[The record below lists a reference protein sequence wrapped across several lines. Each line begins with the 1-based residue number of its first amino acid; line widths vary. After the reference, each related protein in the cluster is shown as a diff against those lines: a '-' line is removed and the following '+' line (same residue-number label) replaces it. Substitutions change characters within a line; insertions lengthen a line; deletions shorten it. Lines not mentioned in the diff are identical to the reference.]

1 MHIVRRVRRG
11 GVRGVA
17 ATGLS
22 AALLAGLLPVVVLT
36 AAPTASAD
44 SAASEGE
51 PYDPS
56 PPTETAESLALA
68 EAVETGERVEVESL
82 RSETSEVFATPEGE
96 LEAYEYLRP
105 VWARVD
111 GEWQP
116 VDTDLEVNAEGLV
129 TPKAATAQMAFSGG
143 GTDPLVQLERSG
155 RELALE
161 WPHALPTPELIGD
174 TAIYHDVL
182 PDVDL
187 QVRAHPD
194 GFSQLI
200 VVNSTEAAR
209 NASLERLRLGVDSS
223 GVVLR
228 LTDGGG
234 VEAREAH
241 GDSAVFEAPPP
252 LMWDSSVGGGDDAA
266 ARLAEVEDEE
276 AAVGPPGA
284 GESGNL
290 GHVGTELTVER
301 DALILTPDADILRGE
316 DTVYPV
322 YIDPQWHSPRS
333 TAWTMVSRYWAGSP
347 QWKFNGDSN
356 AGMGYCGW
364 AACMPQDLKR
374 LMYRIPTSKYAGT
387 QILSAEFSVQNVHSA
402 SCTAQPVE
410 LWRTK
415 DIDAKTTWNTQNS
428 SGFWIKHLKTSSF
441 SYGYQGC
448 AARDAE
454 FDVKSAVQEA
464 ADKGW
469 STMTFGL
476 RAENESAPL
485 SWKRFSDKAHL
496 RVLYNRAPNQIKP
509 SQLAMEYGGVCKPSG
524 QEAHARTLGKI
535 YANNITDPDGD
546 RVAVEFRA
554 RWDAGDGRGNVV
566 RWESGLLSSKAS
578 GSGFS
583 VKLPTSLPQNREVQ
597 WSARAHDGKA
607 YSPWSTSGSG
617 GHHCHFMYNTSVP
630 QGPVIYSSFYPRSD
644 DDNPLNPWYRG
655 TGHYGDFRITARDS
669 DVNRYWYGVNT
680 DPAQRNE
687 IATTNGAPRVAS
699 MAPDR
704 PGLHFITAR
713 AIDRAGNMSE
723 ITTYPILADSGA
735 PPKVTWSM
743 NDAPDATEA
752 APTAAARWGTL
763 SGGTTLGV
771 EGVVGTAIRLDGT
784 TGYVSAPGPVIET
797 ARAFTV
803 SAWVK
808 LDRKPDEAAI
818 VATQTGVHRPGFELY
833 YSAVQDRWAFN
844 QYRADEPGAA
854 TARALARDVEVR
866 VGQWT
871 HLVGSYIPS
880 AGELRIY
887 VDGQLAGTT
896 AYTEAWHSRGNLQ
909 IGVGEYSGERMSWF
923 PGVIDEVQVFDLGAS
938 TAHVATLHRKERL
951 RLPNGRPAVALVEFD
966 EDAGA
971 RRVSAAAEVLPAAYH
986 GGVQPGVP
994 AVHGD
999 GLRLNGT
1006 DGYARTSTAM
1016 LHTGR
1021 NFAVSSWVKLDHR
1034 PTSAGVIATQVG
1046 SYAPGFELYY
1056 SAGYDRWVFNQY
1068 SENSAN
1074 GTPIRAMQPAGTQAK
1089 VGEWV
1094 HLVGVH
1100 DQFTKTLKLYVD
1112 GELAGTASLP
1122 NARHA
1127 DQYVQIGAGQ
1137 LNGRNR
1143 TFFPGVIDDVRLYD
1157 RILTDYEVRQIYHQA
1172 PVVQARWQFA
1182 ELNQNPASTP
1192 DSSDFGN
1199 DLYLWGGAGLS
1210 PGFVD
1215 STSMYV
1221 DGGGGYAYSA
1231 DVPIDT
1237 SISFTATGFVRAAA
1251 PPSGPASFMS
1261 VAGRRESAFAVT
1273 FVPDAESGEGWGRW
1287 EASLADADNT
1297 DATIARFGHQRLYD
1311 VREWHH
1317 IAFVYDGLTA
1327 QARLYINGE
1336 LEEITCLDEDGD
1348 TCTPGMSWAENVFP
1362 FQADANLHLG
1372 RSISGG
1378 VWRQPSWPGAMD
1390 DVWVIQGVLEQQQIR
1405 QLSLGKPGTPTAVP
1419 PPTE

>member
-1 MHIVRRVRRG
+1 M
-11 GVRGVA
+11 A
-17 ATGLS
+17 AGLS
-22 AALLAGLLPVVVLT
+22 AALVVGLLPAAVLAT
-36 AAPTASAD
+36 AQPASAEPV
-44 SAASEGE
+44 ASDGE

-56 PPTETAESLALA
+56 VADPSAEALALA
-68 EAVETGERVEVESL
+68 RAAETGEQVEVESL
-82 RSETSEVFATPEGE
+82 RSETSEVFASPEGE
-96 LEAYEYLRP
+96 LVAYEYLRP

-116 VDTDLEVNAEGLV
+116 VDTNLELTAEGLV
-129 TPKAATAQMAFSGG
+129 APKSATAQMVFSGG
-143 GTDPLVQLERSG
+143 GSDSLVQLERSG

-161 WPHALPTPELIGD
+161 WPGQLPTPDLIGD

-187 QVRAHPD
+187 QVQAHPD

-200 VVNSTEAAR
+200 VVNSAEAAS
-209 NASLERLRLGVDSS
+209 NPSLERLRLGIDSS
-223 GVVLR
+223 GVVMR
-228 LTDGGG
+228 LTEGGG
-234 VEAREAH
+234 IEAREAN
-241 GDSAVFEAPPP
+241 GDTAVFEAPPP
-252 LMWDSSVGGGDDAA
+252 LMWDSSVGGGDDAE
-266 ARLAEVEDEE
+266 ARLAAAEEDE

-301 DALILTPDADILRGE
+301 DALILTPDEEILRGE

-333 TAWTMVSRYWAGSP
+333 TAWTMVSRYWANSP
-347 QWKFNGDSN
+347 QWKFNGDAN

-364 AACMPQDLKR
+364 ANCMPQDLKR

-387 QILSAEFSVQNVHSA
+387 QILSAEFSVRNVHSA

-428 SGFWIKHLKTSSF
+428 SGFWIKRLETSSF
-441 SYGYQGC
+441 SYGHQGC

-464 ADKGW
+464 ADKSW

-476 RAENESAPL
+476 KAENESAAL

-496 RVLYNRAPNQIKP
+496 RVSYNRAPNQIKP

-524 QEAHARTLGKI
+524 NEAHARTLGKI

-566 RWESGLLSSKAS
+566 RWESGRLSSKAS

-583 VKLPTSLPQNREVQ
+583 VKLPTNLPQNREIQ
-597 WSARAHDGKA
+597 WSARSHDGKA

-630 QGPVIYSSFYPRSD
+630 QGPAIYSSFYPESD

-669 DVNRYWYGVNT
+669 DVNRYWYGVNA
-680 DPAQRNE
+680 DPLQRNE
-687 IATTNGAPRVAS
+687 ITTTNGAPRVAS
-699 MAPDR
+699 VVPDQ

-723 ITTYPILADSGA
+723 ITTYPILVDSGA

-743 NDAPDATEA
+743 NDAPGAAEA
-752 APTAAARWGTL
+752 APTPGTRWGTL
-763 SGGTTLGV
+763 HGGTTLGV
-771 EGVVGTAIRLDGT
+771 DGTVGTAIRLDGAS
-784 TGYVSAPGPVIET
+784 GYVSAPGPVIET

-808 LDRKPDEAAI
+808 LDRRPDQAAI

-896 AYTEAWHSRGNLQ
+896 PYTEAWHSRGNLQ

-938 TAHVATLHRKERL
+938 TAHVSTLYRKERL

-966 EDAGA
+966 EDEGV
-971 RRVSAAAEVLPAAYH
+971 RRVSAAAEVLPATYH

-999 GLRLNGT
+999 GLWLNGT

-1089 VGEWV
+1089 IGEWV

-1112 GELAGTASLP
+1112 GELAGTAPLP

-1127 DQYVQIGAGQ
+1127 DQHVQIGAGQ

-1172 PVVQARWQFA
+1172 PVVQARWQFG
-1182 ELNQNPASTP
+1182 ELGTNPVSTP
-1192 DSSDFGN
+1192 DSSGFGH

-1231 DVPIDT
+1231 DVPVDT
-1237 SISFTATGFVRAAA
+1237 SISFTTAGFVRAAA

-1261 VAGRRESAFAVT
+1261 VTGRRESAFAVN

-1287 EASLADADNT
+1287 EATLADGDDDKASIT
-1297 DATIARFGHQRLYD
+1297 QFGHQRLYD

-1327 QARLYINGE
+1327 QARLYVNGE
-1336 LEEITCLDEDGD
+1336 LEEITCLDEEGD
-1348 TCTPGMSWAENVFP
+1348 TCTSTTSWVENVFP
-1362 FQADANLHLG
+1362 FPADTNLHLG
-1372 RSISGG
+1372 RSLSGG
-1378 VWRQPSWPGAMD
+1378 VWNRPSWPGAMD
-1390 DVWVIQGVLEQQQIR
+1390 DVWVIQGVLEQEQIR
-1405 QLSLGKPGTPTAVP
+1405 QLSLGKPDMPTAVP
-1419 PPTE
+1419 PPAEQAE

>member
-1 MHIVRRVRRG
+1 M
-11 GVRGVA
+11 
-17 ATGLS
+17 
-22 AALLAGLLPVVVLT
+22 
-36 AAPTASAD
+36 
-44 SAASEGE
+44 
-51 PYDPS
+51 
-56 PPTETAESLALA
+56 
-68 EAVETGERVEVESL
+68 
-82 RSETSEVFATPEGE
+82 RSETSEVFASPEGE
-96 LEAYEYLRP
+96 LVAYEYLRP

-116 VDTDLEVNAEGLV
+116 VDTNLELTAEGLV
-129 TPKAATAQMAFSGG
+129 APKSATAQMVFSGG
-143 GTDPLVQLERSG
+143 GSDSLVQLERSG

-161 WPHALPTPELIGD
+161 WPGQLPTPDLIGD

-187 QVRAHPD
+187 QVQAHPD

-200 VVNSTEAAR
+200 VVNSAEAAS
-209 NASLERLRLGVDSS
+209 NPSLERLRLGIDSS
-223 GVVLR
+223 GVVMR
-228 LTDGGG
+228 LTEGGG
-234 VEAREAH
+234 IEAREAN
-241 GDSAVFEAPPP
+241 GDTAVFEAPPP
-252 LMWDSSVGGGDDAA
+252 LMWDSSVGGGDDAE
-266 ARLAEVEDEE
+266 ARLAAAEEDE

-301 DALILTPDADILRGE
+301 DALILTPDEEILRGE

-333 TAWTMVSRYWAGSP
+333 TAWTMVSRYWANSP
-347 QWKFNGDSN
+347 QWKFNGDAN

-364 AACMPQDLKR
+364 ANCMPQDLKR

-387 QILSAEFSVQNVHSA
+387 QILSAEFSVRNVHSA

-428 SGFWIKHLKTSSF
+428 SGFWIKRLETSSF
-441 SYGYQGC
+441 SYGHQGC

-464 ADKGW
+464 ADKSW

-476 RAENESAPL
+476 KAENESAAL

-496 RVLYNRAPNQIKP
+496 RVSYNRAPNQIKP

-524 QEAHARTLGKI
+524 NEAHARTLGKI

-566 RWESGLLSSKAS
+566 RWESGRLSSKAS

-583 VKLPTSLPQNREVQ
+583 VKLPTNLPQNREIQ
-597 WSARAHDGKA
+597 WSARSHDGKA

-630 QGPVIYSSFYPRSD
+630 QGPAIYSSFYPESD

-669 DVNRYWYGVNT
+669 DVNRYWYGVNA
-680 DPAQRNE
+680 DPLQRNE
-687 IATTNGAPRVAS
+687 ITTTNGAPRVAS
-699 MAPDR
+699 VVPDQ

-723 ITTYPILADSGA
+723 ITTYPILVDSGA

-743 NDAPDATEA
+743 NDAPGAAEA
-752 APTAAARWGTL
+752 APTPGTRWGTL
-763 SGGTTLGV
+763 HGGTTLGV
-771 EGVVGTAIRLDGT
+771 DGTVGTAIRLDGAS
-784 TGYVSAPGPVIET
+784 GYVSAPGPVIET

-808 LDRKPDEAAI
+808 LDRRPDQAAI

-896 AYTEAWHSRGNLQ
+896 PYTEAWHSRGNLQ

-938 TAHVATLHRKERL
+938 TAHVSTLYRKERL

-966 EDAGA
+966 EDEGV
-971 RRVSAAAEVLPAAYH
+971 RRVSAAAEVLPATYH

-999 GLRLNGT
+999 GLWLNGT

-1089 VGEWV
+1089 IGEWV

-1112 GELAGTASLP
+1112 GELAGTAPLP

-1127 DQYVQIGAGQ
+1127 DQHVQIGAGQ

-1172 PVVQARWQFA
+1172 PVVQARWQFG
-1182 ELNQNPASTP
+1182 ELGTNPVSTP
-1192 DSSDFGN
+1192 DSSGFGH

-1231 DVPIDT
+1231 DVPVDT
-1237 SISFTATGFVRAAA
+1237 SISFTTAGFVRAAA

-1261 VAGRRESAFAVT
+1261 VTGRRESAFAVN

-1287 EASLADADNT
+1287 EATLADGDDDKASIT
-1297 DATIARFGHQRLYD
+1297 QFGHQRLYD

-1327 QARLYINGE
+1327 QARLYVNGE
-1336 LEEITCLDEDGD
+1336 LEEITCLDEEGD
-1348 TCTPGMSWAENVFP
+1348 TCTSTTSWVENVFP
-1362 FQADANLHLG
+1362 FPADTNLHLG
-1372 RSISGG
+1372 RSLSGG
-1378 VWRQPSWPGAMD
+1378 VWNRPSWPGAMD
-1390 DVWVIQGVLEQQQIR
+1390 DVWVIQGVLEQEQIR
-1405 QLSLGKPGTPTAVP
+1405 QLSLGKPDMPTAVP
-1419 PPTE
+1419 PPAEQAE

>member
-1 MHIVRRVRRG
+1 MHIVRRVRRR

-36 AAPTASAD
+36 AAPTASAE
-44 SAASEGE
+44 SAPSEGE

-56 PPTETAESLALA
+56 PPAETAESLALA

-116 VDTDLEVNAEGLV
+116 VDTDLELNPDGLV
-129 TPKAATAQMAFSGG
+129 APKAATAQMAFSGG
-143 GTDPLVQLERSG
+143 GTDPLAQLERSG

-161 WPHALPTPELIGD
+161 WPDALPTPELIGD

-200 VVNSTEAAR
+200 VVNSAEAAR
-209 NASLERLRLGVDSS
+209 NASLERLRLGVDTS

-228 LTDGGG
+228 LSEGGG

-241 GDSAVFEAPPP
+241 GESAVFEAPPP

-301 DALILTPDADILRGE
+301 DALILSPDADILRGE

-387 QILSAEFSVQNVHSA
+387 QILSAEFSVRNVHSA

-496 RVLYNRAPNQIKP
+496 RVSYNRAPNQIKP

-578 GSGFS
+578 GSAFS
-583 VKLPTSLPQNREVQ
+583 VKLPANLPPDRQVQ
-597 WSARAHDGKA
+597 WSARSHDGRT

-617 GHHCHFMYNTSVP
+617 GHHCHFVYNTSVP
-630 QGPVIYSSFYPRSD
+630 HGPDIDATLYPEIDDSD
-644 DDNPLNPWYRG
+644 PFDPWYRG
-655 TGHYGDFRITARDS
+655 TGQYADFRITARDN
-669 DVNRYWYGVNT
+669 DVTRYRYGVNQ
-680 DPAQRNE
+680 DPTSRNE
-687 IATTNGAPRVAS
+687 LVTTNGAPRVAA
-699 MAPDR
+699 MAPDQ
-704 PGLHFITAR
+704 PGVHFVTAQ
-713 AIDRAGNMSE
+713 AIDRAGNASE
-723 ITTYPILADSGA
+723 VTTYVFRADSGA
-735 PPKVTWSM
+735 PPRATWSM
-743 NDAPDATEA
+743 NDAPGATEA
-752 APTAAARWGTL
+752 VGTAGARWGTVH
-763 SGGTTLGV
+763 GGTTLGV
-771 EGVVGTAIRLDGT
+771 EGAVGTAARFDGT
-784 TGYVSAPGPVIET
+784 SGYISVPGPATDTI
-797 ARAFTV
+797 RSFSV

-808 LDRKPDEAAI
+808 LDRKPTSDAV
-818 VATQTGVHRPGFELY
+818 VASQTGRHRPGFELY
-833 YSAVQDRWAFN
+833 YAADQDRWAFA
-844 QYRADEPGAA
+844 QYRADEPGASA
-854 TARALARDVEVR
+854 SRALAQSATVR
-866 VGQWT
+866 TGEWT
-871 HLVGSYIPS
+871 HLVGAYVPS
-880 AGELRIY
+880 ANELRLY
-887 VDGQLAGTT
+887 VNGQLAGSAPHTGPWS
-896 AYTEAWHSRGNLQ
+896 APSDLL
-909 IGVGEYSGERMSWF
+909 IGAGRHSGEVRNWF
-923 PGVIDEVQVFDLGAS
+923 PGSVDEVQVFDLGPS
-938 TAHVATLHRKERL
+938 ATLVSRLYRKERL
-951 RLPNGRPAVALVEFD
+951 HAPNGRPAVALIDFE
-966 EDAGA
+966 EPGGT
-971 RRVSAAAEVLPAAYH
+971 RRVSAASDTLPATYH
-986 GGVQPGVP
+986 GGVQPGVA

-999 GLRLNGT
+999 GLWLNGT

-1046 SYAPGFELYY
+1046 TYAPGFELYY

-1074 GTPIRAMQPAGTQAK
+1074 GTPIRAMQPSGTQAK

-1100 DQFTKTLKLYVD
+1100 DSYTKTLKLYVD

-1221 DGGGGYAYSA
+1221 DGGGGYGYSA

-1297 DATIARFGHQRLYD
+1297 DATITRFGHQRLYD